1 MADGSYERRG
11 PREAELQR
19 LRRIIEEA
27 RRARTASASLPSAGV
42 QDDMRFGKISTNASR
57 AQERGTEPV
66 DGV

>member
-27 RRARTASASLPSAGV
+27 RRARTALAKAKEMPTV
-42 QDDMRFGKISTNASR
+42 R
-57 AQERGTEPV
+57 A
-66 DGV
+66 

>member
-27 RRARTASASLPSAGV
+27 RRARTAGDDPSSGPAV
-42 QDDMRFGKISTNASR
+42 AD
-57 AQERGTEPV
+57 GTKK
-66 DGV
+66 GG

>member
-27 RRARTASASLPSAGV
+27 RRVRTVPAPDAKGGARA
-42 QDDMRFGKISTNASR
+42 K
-57 AQERGTEPV
+57 
-66 DGV
+66 